1 LECASLL
8 APCFAAACCRSA
20 KSPNSR
26 GEASF
31 ALEFEHFAGTEARVL
46 LTRAEGPAVNSPAR
60 EGGDW
65 KTPTYRLP
73 PTAYCLLPT
82 TGSGWPRMS
91 DHRSPT
97 PAMRLAIVRSVNVRG
112 PTSPRSSSS
121 HVHGADTGAPV
132 FARTA

>member
-46 LTRAEGPAVNSPAR
+46 LTRAEGPAVNSPPVRA
-60 EGGDW
+60 GDW
-65 KTPTYRLP
+65 E
-73 PTAYCLLPT
+73 
-82 TGSGWPRMS
+82 
-91 DHRSPT
+91 
-97 PAMRLAIVRSVNVRG
+97 
-112 PTSPRSSSS
+112 SPRSE
-121 HVHGADTGAPV
+121 GPALRLC
-132 FARTA
+132 RTLYDHRCETASPAYGGGYALSGLR